1 MAPGSS
7 WRVISYFSLFCLS
20 RCHEDALVD
29 ETAWWARPP
38 RDCDSDVY
46 LSVVMVGRNDNYG
59 GTFQSRLATSL
70 RINLHLLNKHTSGA
84 PGFTGEVL
92 FVEWNP
98 LPVGPS
104 SAALLA
110 EYAAAAAR
118 QSSHPPVTRVR
129 VVTVPPVVHNALVRQ
144 AGAET
149 SPPVLEIL
157 GKNVGVRR
165 ARGKFVLTTNPDDVL
180 SASLVAS
187 FAKMNLLAVNFYRAA
202 RGHCDMRTW
211 QQVTRKKYGANRD
224 AEFRELDRCAGRLR
238 FPTQFW
244 DGQPYQV
251 SGSCANGGLDKSI
264 PTNPATHSSVLKVT
278 PFAYAAGDFWLMA
291 RTAWHKTGGHIE
303 AGSTENRQMP
313 GTRAM
318 IWASLDSASLCR
330 PLVFSRVPQTT
341 FDQRCMTIHLDHDHK
356 LSAVVPSS
364 ANRNV
369 TMPPFDEARFSTVLR
384 AWNATGA
391 PLDAL
396 EAVNSTSAARVAR
409 ASAHFTAAWSRP
421 ARKDGVPGA
430 TAWGRLACKIIA
442 QYRARNERLFDEQT
456 QTPAPHLF
464 GLPEL
469 SLPTAIVWPAGL
481 HERDLGSCAAAP
493 GK

>member
-1 MAPGSS
+1 MLL
-7 WRVISYFSLFCLS
+7 SLHMLHQAACL
-20 RCHEDALVD
+20 EELVD
-29 ETAWWARPP
+29 EAAWWARPP

-46 LSVVMVGRNDNYG
+46 LSMVMVGRNDNYG

-70 RINLHLLNKHTSGA
+70 RINLHLLNKHASSASGFA
-84 PGFTGEVL
+84 AEVI

-98 LPVGPS
+98 LPSGPS

-118 QSSHPPVTRVR
+118 QSPHPPVTRVR
-129 VVTVPPVVHNALVRQ
+129 VVTVPPVVHNALR
-144 AGAET
+144 ALWRAT
-149 SPPVLEIL
+149 PPKTFPPVLEYL

-202 RGHCDMRTW
+202 RGNCNTRAW
-211 QQVTRKKYGANRD
+211 QQISRKKYGANRD
-224 AEFRELDRCAGRLR
+224 AEFHELDRCVGQLR
-238 FPTQFW
+238 FPTKFW

-303 AGSTENRQMP
+303 AGSIENRQMP
-313 GTRAM
+313 GTRTM

-421 ARKDGVPGA
+421 ARKDGVPRA

>member
-1 MAPGSS
+1 MAPSS
-7 WRVISYFSLFCLS
+7 WRVIPYFSLLWLS

-129 VVTVPPVVHNALVRQ
+129 VVTIPQVVHNALVRQ

-224 AEFRELDRCAGRLR
+224 AEFHELDRCVGGVR
-238 FPTQFW
+238 FPTKFW
-244 DGQPYQV
+244 DGQPHQV

-264 PTNPATHSSVLKVT
+264 PTNPATHASVLKVT
-278 PFAYAAGDFWLMA
+278 PFAYASGDFWLAA
-291 RTAWHKTGGHIE
+291 RRTWHKIGGYIE
-303 AGSTENRQMP
+303 AGVIEGGKSTFSMSTW
-313 GTRAM
+313 G
-318 IWASLDSASLCR
+318 LDGFSLCR
-330 PLVFSRVPQTT
+330 ALAGARVPQTT

-356 LSAVVPSS
+356 SS
-364 ANRNV
+364 ATSPHTGPLNL
-369 TMPPFDEARFSTVLR
+369 TMPPFD
-384 AWNATGA
+384 AT
-391 PLDAL
+391 
-396 EAVNSTSAARVAR
+396 
-409 ASAHFTAAWSRP
+409 
-421 ARKDGVPGA
+421 
-430 TAWGRLACKIIA
+430 RLARRENSNTI
-442 QYRARNERLFDEQT
+442 
-456 QTPAPHLF
+456 PPHSF
-464 GLPEL
+464 
-469 SLPTAIVWPAGL
+469 
-481 HERDLGSCAAAP
+481 
-493 GK
+493 

>member
-1 MAPGSS
+1 M
-7 WRVISYFSLFCLS
+7 
-20 RCHEDALVD
+20 
-29 ETAWWARPP
+29 
-38 RDCDSDVY
+38 
-46 LSVVMVGRNDNYG
+46 
-59 GTFQSRLATSL
+59 
-70 RINLHLLNKHTSGA
+70 
-84 PGFTGEVL
+84 
-92 FVEWNP
+92 
-98 LPVGPS
+98 
-104 SAALLA
+104 
-110 EYAAAAAR
+110 
-118 QSSHPPVTRVR
+118 
-129 VVTVPPVVHNALVRQ
+129 
-144 AGAET
+144 
-149 SPPVLEIL
+149 
-157 GKNVGVRR
+157 
-165 ARGKFVLTTNPDDVL
+165 LTTNPDDVL

-238 FPTQFW
+238 FPTKFW

-396 EAVNSTSAARVAR
+396 EAVNSTSTARVAR

-421 ARKDGVPGA
+421 TRKSELPPG
-430 TAWGRLACKIIA
+430 TGWGRLACKIIA

>member
-1 MAPGSS
+1 MQL
-7 WRVISYFSLFCLS
+7 SLHMLHQAACL
-20 RCHEDALVD
+20 EELVD
-29 ETAWWARPP
+29 EAAWWAQPP
-38 RDCDSDVY
+38 RDCDSDVC
-46 LSVVMVGRNDNYG
+46 LSMVMVGRNDNYG

-70 RINLHLLNKHTSGA
+70 RINLHLLNKHTTGA
-84 PGFTGEVL
+84 SGFTAEFL

-104 SAALLA
+104 SAVLLA
-110 EYAAAAAR
+110 EYAAAAAS
-118 QSSHPPVTRVR
+118 QSTHPPVTRVR
-129 VVTVPPVVHNALVRQ
+129 VVTIPQGVHNALMRQ

-202 RGHCDMRTW
+202 RGNCDMRTW
-211 QQVTRKKYGANRD
+211 QQITRKKFGANRD
-224 AEFRELDRCAGRLR
+224 AESRELDRCVGRVR

-244 DGQPYQV
+244 DSQPHQV

-264 PTNPATHSSVLKVT
+264 PTNPATHASVLKVT
-278 PFAYAAGDFWLMA
+278 PFAYAAGEFWLML
-291 RTAWHKTGGHIE
+291 RIVWHKTGGHIE
-303 AGSTENRQMP
+303 AGSAENRQMP

-318 IWASLDSASLCR
+318 LWAGLDGYSLCR
-330 PLVFSRVPQTT
+330 PLVVFRVPQTT
-341 FDQRCMTIHLDHDHK
+341 FDQRCMTIHLAHDHK

-369 TMPPFDEARFSTVLR
+369 TMPPFDEARFSTILR
-384 AWNATGA
+384 AWNTTGA
-391 PLDAL
+391 PLNAL
-396 EAVNSTSAARVAR
+396 EAVNSTSTARVAS
-409 ASAHFTAAWSRP
+409 ASAHFTAAWSRL
-421 ARKDGVPGA
+421 ARKDARVPEYK
-430 TAWGRLACKIIA
+430 AWGRPGCKIIA
-442 QYRARNERLFDEQT
+442 QYRSRNERLFDEQM

-464 GLPEL
+464 G
-469 SLPTAIVWPAGL
+469 WFAGTV
-481 HERDLGSCAAAP
+481 AAHSGRLAGWAP
-493 GK
+493 RA

>member
-7 WRVISYFSLFCLS
+7 WRVISYFSLLWLS

-129 VVTVPPVVHNALVRQ
+129 VVTIPQVVHNALVRQ

-224 AEFRELDRCAGRLR
+224 AEFHELDRCVGGVR
-238 FPTQFW
+238 FPTKFW
-244 DGQPYQV
+244 DGQPHQV

-264 PTNPATHSSVLKVT
+264 PTNPATHASVLKVT
-278 PFAYAAGDFWLMA
+278 PFAYASGDFWLAA
-291 RTAWHKTGGHIE
+291 RRTWHKIGGYIE
-303 AGSTENRQMP
+303 AGVIEGRKSTFSMSTW
-313 GTRAM
+313 G
-318 IWASLDSASLCR
+318 LDGFSLCR
-330 PLVFSRVPQTT
+330 ALAGARVPQTT

-356 LSAVVPSS
+356 SS
-364 ANRNV
+364 ATSPHTGPLNL
-369 TMPPFDEARFSTVLR
+369 TMPPFD
-384 AWNATGA
+384 AT
-391 PLDAL
+391 
-396 EAVNSTSAARVAR
+396 
-409 ASAHFTAAWSRP
+409 
-421 ARKDGVPGA
+421 
-430 TAWGRLACKIIA
+430 RLARREKS
-442 QYRARNERLFDEQT
+442 N
-456 QTPAPHLF
+456 
-464 GLPEL
+464 LPY
-469 SLPTAIVWPAGL
+469 SF
-481 HERDLGSCAAAP
+481 
-493 GK
+493 

>member
-1 MAPGSS
+1 MAPSS
-7 WRVISYFSLFCLS
+7 WRVIPYFSLLWLS

-84 PGFTGEVL
+84 SGFTGEVL

-129 VVTVPPVVHNALVRQ
+129 VVTIPQVVHNALVRQ

-211 QQVTRKKYGANRD
+211 QQLTRKKFGANRD
-224 AEFRELDRCAGRLR
+224 AEFHELDRCVGGVR
-238 FPTQFW
+238 FPTKFW
-244 DGQPYQV
+244 DGQPHQV

-264 PTNPATHSSVLKVT
+264 PTNPATHASVLKVT
-278 PFAYAAGDFWLMA
+278 PFAYASGDFWLAA
-291 RTAWHKTGGHIE
+291 RRTWHKIGGYIE
-303 AGSTENRQMP
+303 AGVIEGGKSTFSMSTW
-313 GTRAM
+313 G
-318 IWASLDSASLCR
+318 LDGFSLCR
-330 PLVFSRVPQTT
+330 ALAGARVPQTT

-356 LSAVVPSS
+356 SS
-364 ANRNV
+364 ATSPHTGPLNL
-369 TMPPFDEARFSTVLR
+369 TMPPFD
-384 AWNATGA
+384 AT
-391 PLDAL
+391 
-396 EAVNSTSAARVAR
+396 
-409 ASAHFTAAWSRP
+409 
-421 ARKDGVPGA
+421 
-430 TAWGRLACKIIA
+430 RLARREKS
-442 QYRARNERLFDEQT
+442 N
-456 QTPAPHLF
+456 
-464 GLPEL
+464 LPY
-469 SLPTAIVWPAGL
+469 SF
-481 HERDLGSCAAAP
+481 
-493 GK
+493 

>member
-1 MAPGSS
+1 MAPSS
-7 WRVISYFSLFCLS
+7 WRVIPYFSLLWLS

-129 VVTVPPVVHNALVRQ
+129 VVTIPQVVHNALVRQ

-165 ARGKFVLTTNPDDVL
+165 ARGKFVLTTTPDDVL

-238 FPTQFW
+238 FPTKFW

-278 PFAYAAGDFWLMA
+278 PFAYASGDFWLAA
-291 RTAWHKTGGHIE
+291 RRTWHRIGGYIE
-303 AGSTENRQMP
+303 AGVIEGGKSTFSMSTW
-313 GTRAM
+313 G
-318 IWASLDSASLCR
+318 LDGFSLCR
-330 PLVFSRVPQTT
+330 ALAGARVPQTT

-356 LSAVVPSS
+356 SS
-364 ANRNV
+364 ATSPHTGPLNL
-369 TMPPFDEARFSTVLR
+369 TMPPFD
-384 AWNATGA
+384 AT
-391 PLDAL
+391 
-396 EAVNSTSAARVAR
+396 
-409 ASAHFTAAWSRP
+409 
-421 ARKDGVPGA
+421 
-430 TAWGRLACKIIA
+430 RLARRENSNTI
-442 QYRARNERLFDEQT
+442 
-456 QTPAPHLF
+456 PPHSF
-464 GLPEL
+464 
-469 SLPTAIVWPAGL
+469 
-481 HERDLGSCAAAP
+481 
-493 GK
+493 

>member
-1 MAPGSS
+1 MAPSS
-7 WRVISYFSLFCLS
+7 WRVIPYFSLLWLS

-84 PGFTGEVL
+84 SGFTGEVL

-98 LPVGPS
+98 LPVGSS

-129 VVTVPPVVHNALVRQ
+129 VVTIPQVVHNALVRQ

-238 FPTQFW
+238 FPTKFW

-396 EAVNSTSAARVAR
+396 EAVNSTSTARVAR

-442 QYRARNERLFDEQT
+442 QYRAKNERLFNEQT

-493 GK
+493 GR

>member
-1 MAPGSS
+1 MTIP
-7 WRVISYFSLFCLS
+7 
-20 RCHEDALVD
+20 
-29 ETAWWARPP
+29 
-38 RDCDSDVY
+38 
-46 LSVVMVGRNDNYG
+46 
-59 GTFQSRLATSL
+59 Q
-70 RINLHLLNKHTSGA
+70 
-84 PGFTGEVL
+84 
-92 FVEWNP
+92 
-98 LPVGPS
+98 
-104 SAALLA
+104 
-110 EYAAAAAR
+110 
-118 QSSHPPVTRVR
+118 
-129 VVTVPPVVHNALVRQ
+129 VVHNALVRQ

-238 FPTQFW
+238 FPTKFW

-384 AWNATGA
+384 AWNTTGA

-396 EAVNSTSAARVAR
+396 EAVNSTSTARVAR

-421 ARKDGVPGA
+421 TRKSELPPG
-430 TAWGRLACKIIA
+430 TGWGRLACKIIA
-442 QYRARNERLFDEQT
+442 QYRDRNERLFDEQT

>member
-7 WRVISYFSLFCLS
+7 WRVISYFSLLWLS

-84 PGFTGEVL
+84 SGFTGEVL

-129 VVTVPPVVHNALVRQ
+129 VLTIPQVVHNALVRQ

-211 QQVTRKKYGANRD
+211 QQISRKKYGANRD
-224 AEFRELDRCAGRLR
+224 AEFHELDRCVGGVR
-238 FPTQFW
+238 FPTKFW
-244 DGQPYQV
+244 DGQPHQV

-264 PTNPATHSSVLKVT
+264 PTNPATHASVLKVT
-278 PFAYAAGDFWLMA
+278 PFAYASGDFWLAA
-291 RTAWHKTGGHIE
+291 RRTWHKIGGYIE
-303 AGSTENRQMP
+303 AGVIEGRKSTFSMSTW
-313 GTRAM
+313 G
-318 IWASLDSASLCR
+318 LDGFSLCR
-330 PLVFSRVPQTT
+330 ALAGARVPQTT

-356 LSAVVPSS
+356 SS
-364 ANRNV
+364 ATSPHTGPLNL
-369 TMPPFDEARFSTVLR
+369 TMPPFD
-384 AWNATGA
+384 AT
-391 PLDAL
+391 
-396 EAVNSTSAARVAR
+396 
-409 ASAHFTAAWSRP
+409 
-421 ARKDGVPGA
+421 
-430 TAWGRLACKIIA
+430 RLARREKS
-442 QYRARNERLFDEQT
+442 N
-456 QTPAPHLF
+456 
-464 GLPEL
+464 LPY
-469 SLPTAIVWPAGL
+469 SF
-481 HERDLGSCAAAP
+481 
-493 GK
+493 